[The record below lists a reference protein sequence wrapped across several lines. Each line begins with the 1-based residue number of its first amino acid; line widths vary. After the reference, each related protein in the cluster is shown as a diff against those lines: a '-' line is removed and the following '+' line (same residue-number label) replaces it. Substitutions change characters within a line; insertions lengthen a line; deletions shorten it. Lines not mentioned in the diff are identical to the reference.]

1 MSIKIS
7 RLEKVHNLSFL
18 KIWDCE
24 SYVKRLI
31 TDNLGP
37 KSDKCYFIGY
47 HKETT
52 NYYFYYPTDNKVFVA
67 RNALQENSR
76 FAREKLLV
84 NPSQTAIRKGFARK
98 TSSSQIASRKWLY
111 VAIPSQFLRG
121 TVFLANHTLA

>member
-37 KSDKCYFIGY
+37 KSDKCYFVGY

-67 RNALQENSR
+67 RNGAFLKREFLSKENIGS
-76 FAREKLLV
+76 KVLLEEV
-84 NPSQTAIRKGFARK
+84 
-98 TSSSQIASRKWLY
+98 
-111 VAIPSQFLRG
+111 
-121 TVFLANHTLA
+121 